1 MPRPIDRTRIKKIL
15 VRSTNWVGD
24 VVMSLPALEAI
35 GKNFPDAEI
44 IVLARPWVTP
54 LLKNHP
60 AVHRVM
66 SFVKGRGFTSDMF
79 EIFKVSREIREQ
91 GFDLA
96 ILFQNAIQAA
106 IIAFLGGVR
115 NRVGYNTDGRGFLLT
130 HPIRRKSEVRKLH
143 QIEYYLGIL
152 RGMGW
157 KAETRDP
164 EIFLD
169 PEDQRRAEKMLSSMG
184 LGGEEF
190 VLGLSPGAIYGPAK
204 RWPAERFAAVAD
216 MAVENWG
223 ARVLILGSK
232 GEKDVCS
239 RVKEHMKHEAVD
251 LCGKTTLGEAMVLIK
266 ACDLFLTNDSG
277 LMHVAAALGVPLV
290 AIFGSTNPRA
300 TGPRSQRARVV
311 TRNVSC
317 APCLRKECPEDFR
330 CMLDIEPDE
339 VWENMETLRWRL

>member
-1 MPRPIDRTRIKKIL
+1 MPRPIDRTSIKKIL

-35 GKNFPDAEI
+35 GKNFPDSEI

-60 AVHRVM
+60 AVHGVM
-66 SFVKGRGFTSDMF
+66 TLSKQGRLLSDMREVF
-79 EIFKVSREIREQ
+79 RISTEIRDQ
-91 GFDLA
+91 DFDLA

-130 HPIRRKSEVRKLH
+130 HPVRRKSEVQKLH
-143 QIEYYLGIL
+143 QVEYYLGIL

-157 KAETRDP
+157 DAETRDP
-164 EIFLD
+164 VIFLD
-169 PEDQRRAEKMLSSMG
+169 EEDTQRAWAILSSVG
-184 LGGEEF
+184 AGRDEC
-190 VLGLSPGAIYGPAK
+190 VLGVSPGAIYGPAK

-216 MAVENWG
+216 RAAENWG
-223 ARVLILGSK
+223 ARILIFGSK

-239 RVKEHMKHEAVD
+239 RVKEHMEHEAID
-251 LCGKTTLGEAMVLIK
+251 LCGKTTLGEAIGLIK
-266 ACDLFLTNDSG
+266 ACDFFLTNDSG

-290 AIFGSTNPRA
+290 AIFGSTNPRT
-300 TGPRSQRARVV
+300 TGPRSQRAKVV
-311 TRNVSC
+311 THNADC
-317 APCLRKECPEDFR
+317 APCLRKECPRDFH
-330 CMLDIEPDE
+330 CMLDIGPEE
-339 VWENMETLRWRL
+339 VWENMETLRQRL